1 MNTAKGRPGYINGQ
15 KKKYFLWT
23 VLEFAFVII
32 IFGIGYI
39 TTGSNAN
46 LFTVIAVVACL
57 PAGKM
62 LVEWITILPFKTIE
76 EEKAK
81 EIEERAEY
89 LTTVYDLVVTSEKKA
104 MQIDALVISNNT
116 VFGYTSHTKTDA
128 GEVTARLKA
137 LMETTKYTKATVKV
151 FPSYSAFLSRV
162 EGLNSI
168 MAIEKMDTSRRE
180 RAIKKLILSTCM

>member
-15 KKKYFLWT
+15 KKKYLLWT

-62 LVEWITILPFKTIE
+62 LVEWITLFPFKTIAPE
-76 EEKAK
+76 MAK
-81 EIEERAEY
+81 EIEGKSEY
-89 LTTVYDLVVTSEKKA
+89 LTTIYDLVVTSEKKA

-116 VFGYTSHTKTDA
+116 IFGYTSHEKTDA
-128 GEVTARLKA
+128 SEATARLKA
-137 LMETTKYTKATVKV
+137 LMETTRYTKATVKI